1 MVDNVNTS
9 SSDIILD
16 VRNLKTY
23 FGSGEKAVRA
33 VDDVSFQM
41 QRGKTLCI
49 VGESGSGKTVA
60 ARSILQIVDPPG
72 RIMGGQMLYNATG
85 EAGGAVVDLAGLHPR
100 GKEIRG
106 IRGHDIAMIFQE
118 PMTSLS
124 PIHTIGNQICESI
137 LLHQNVD
144 KTEARA
150 RAIELLR
157 RVEIPNPGVA
167 IDKYTFEY
175 SGGMRQRAMIAMAL
189 ACNPKILIAD
199 EPTTALDVTTQAE
212 ILALIKE
219 LQMSYGMAVLFITHD
234 MGVVAEIADEIGVML
249 NGKLLEFGPA
259 EQIFYESKHEYTGK
273 LIDSVRK
280 LETSA
285 RRARKT
291 TVSERKL
298 LEVRGVSKI
307 YPGRKTFL
315 GGSKAAAPFKALDNV
330 SIDLYEGE
338 NLGIVGESGS
348 GKTTLGNCLIRVLS
362 LTDGEVLYRMG
373 DGQIVDLAKSGKR
386 ELRHVHREVRMVFQD
401 PFASLNPRM
410 TIGQIVG
417 EPLLVNGIAKGDE
430 LRNRVADL
438 LATVGMPPAA
448 MERYPHAFSGGQR
461 QRIGI
466 ARALALN
473 PRLIIAD
480 EATSALDV
488 TLRSQILDLLLDLQ
502 DKLNL
507 SFILISHDIGVIR
520 YFCDRVAVMYKGQI
534 VETGPADK
542 ICGAPE
548 HPYTKALISAV
559 PGTHPRDKRIVNRHR
574 YTGEAVDG
582 LPIRNI
588 ASR

>member
-1 MVDNVNTS
+1 MNTQS
-9 SSDIILD
+9 GDIILD
-16 VRNLKTY
+16 IRNLKTY
-23 FGSGEKAVRA
+23 FGTGDKAVRA
-33 VDDVSFQM
+33 VDDISFKM

-72 RIMGGQMLYNATG
+72 RIHGGQILYHS
-85 EAGGAVVDLAGLHPR
+85 AGANKNQPLDLGQLHPR
-100 GKEIRG
+100 CKEIRN
-106 IRGHDIAMIFQE
+106 IRGHEIAMIFQE

-124 PIHTIGNQICESI
+124 PIHTIGNQICEAI

-144 KTEARA
+144 KAEARA

-157 RVEIPNPGVA
+157 RVEIPNPAVA

-219 LQMSYGMAVLFITHD
+219 LQQSYGMAVLFITHD

-249 NGKLLEFGPA
+249 NGKIVEFGTA
-259 EQIFYESKHEYTGK
+259 EQIFYSSQNEYTGR

-285 RRARKT
+285 RKARKS
-291 TVSERKL
+291 TVTDKKL
-298 LEVRGVSKI
+298 LEVRDISKV
-307 YPGRKTFL
+307 YPGRKTFM
-315 GGSKAAAPFKALDNV
+315 GGSKTSAPFKALENV

-338 NLGIVGESGS
+338 NLGVVGESGS

-362 LTDGEVLYRMG
+362 PTNGEVLYRMG
-373 DGQIVDLAKSGKR
+373 SGQIVDLAKTRASD
-386 ELRHVHREVRMVFQD
+386 LRNVHREVRMVFQD

-417 EPLLVNGIAKGDE
+417 EPLLVNGVAKGNALKD
-430 LRNRVADL
+430 RVAEL
-438 LATVGMPPAA
+438 LATVGMPPEA

-488 TLRSQILDLLLDLQ
+488 TLRSQVLDLLLDLQ
-502 DKLNL
+502 DKFNL

-534 VETGPADK
+534 VETGPAEK
-542 ICGAPE
+542 ICSNPE

-574 YTGEAVDG
+574 YVQDGGGAGNKAV
-582 LPIRNI
+582 
-588 ASR
+588 A

>member
-1 MVDNVNTS
+1 
-9 SSDIILD
+9 
-16 VRNLKTY
+16 
-23 FGSGEKAVRA
+23 
-33 VDDVSFQM
+33 
-41 QRGKTLCI
+41 
-49 VGESGSGKTVA
+49 VGESGSGKSVT

-72 RIMGGQMLYNATG
+72 KILGGQVLYYG
-85 EAGGAVVDLAGLHPR
+85 KDPKGQDLAQLHER
-100 GKEIRG
+100 SKEIRS
-106 IRGHDIAMIFQE
+106 IRGHEISMIFQE

-124 PIHTIGNQICESI
+124 PIHTIGNQIMEVI

-144 KTEARA
+144 KAEARA

-175 SGGMRQRAMIAMAL
+175 SGGMRQRAMISMSL

-212 ILALIKE
+212 ILTLIKE
-219 LQMSYGMAVLFITHD
+219 LQTSYGMAVLFITHD
-234 MGVVAEIADEIGVML
+234 MGVVAEIADEIGVMQ
-249 NGKLLEFGPA
+249 NGKVLEFGSA
-259 EQIFYESKHEYTGK
+259 EKIFYEAKNPYTLQ

-285 RRARKT
+285 RAARKNN
-291 TVSERKL
+291 VSDRKL
-298 LEVRGVSKI
+298 MEIRGVSKI
-307 YPGRKTFL
+307 YPARSTFM
-315 GGSKAAAPFKALDNV
+315 GKANPPFKALDNV
-330 SIDLYEGE
+330 SLDVFEGE

-362 LTDGEVLYRMG
+362 CSGGEVLFRMA
-373 DGQIVDLAKSGKR
+373 DGRITDLAKAKTG
-386 ELRHVHREVRMVFQD
+386 ELRQVHREIRMVFQD

-417 EPLLVNGIAKGDE
+417 EPLLVAGTHKGQA
-430 LRNRVADL
+430 LRTRVEEL
-438 LATVGMPPAA
+438 LAMVGMPEAA

-466 ARALALN
+466 ARALALS

-488 TLRSQILDLLLDLQ
+488 TLRSQVLDLLLDLQ
-502 DKLNL
+502 DTLNL
-507 SFILISHDIGVIR
+507 SFILVSHDIGVIR
-520 YFCDRVAVMYKGQI
+520 YFCDRVAVMYKGQV
-534 VETGPADK
+534 VEHGTAEK
-542 ICGAPE
+542 ICTNPD

-559 PGTHPRDKRIVNRHR
+559 PGTHPRDRRIVNRHR
-574 YTGEAVDG
+574 YDAAAHGIKLSG
-582 LPIRNI
+582 
-588 ASR
+588 S

>member
-1 MVDNVNTS
+1 MVDNVNTP

-23 FGSGEKAVRA
+23 FGTGDKAVRA
-33 VDDVSFQM
+33 VDDVSFKM

-72 RIMGGQMLYNATG
+72 RIMGGQMLYSASG
-85 EAGGAVVDLAGLHPR
+85 EPGTTAIDLAKLNPR

-144 KTEARA
+144 KAEARA

-219 LQMSYGMAVLFITHD
+219 LQLSYGMAVLFITHD

-259 EQIFYESKHEYTGK
+259 EQIFYSSQNEYTGR

-285 RRARKT
+285 RRARKS

-315 GGSKAAAPFKALDNV
+315 GGNKASAPFKALDNV

-417 EPLLVNGIAKGDE
+417 EPLLVNGVAKGDE

-574 YTGEAVDG
+574 YTGESAG
-582 LPIRNI
+582 GK
-588 ASR
+588 AA

>member
-1 MVDNVNTS
+1 MNTS
-9 SSDIILD
+9 IQTPSSDIILD

-23 FGSGEKAVRA
+23 FGTGDKAVKA
-33 VDDVSFQM
+33 VDDISFKM
-41 QRGKTLCI
+41 MRGKTLCI
-49 VGESGSGKTVA
+49 VGESGSGKSVT

-72 RIMGGQMLYNATG
+72 KILGGEVIYYGKDSKGQ
-85 EAGGAVVDLAGLHPR
+85 DLAKLHER
-100 GKEIRG
+100 SKEIRS
-106 IRGHDIAMIFQE
+106 IRGHEISMIFQE

-124 PIHTIGNQICESI
+124 PIHTIGNQIMETI

-144 KTEARA
+144 KAEARA

-175 SGGMRQRAMIAMAL
+175 SGGMRQRAMIAMSL

-219 LQMSYGMAVLFITHD
+219 LQTSYGMAVLFITHD
-234 MGVVAEIADEIGVML
+234 MGVVAEIADEIGVMQ
-249 NGKLLEFGPA
+249 NGKMLEFGSA
-259 EQIFYESKHEYTGK
+259 EQIFYEAKNPYTLQ

-285 RRARKT
+285 RAARGSRATDK
-291 TVSERKL
+291 KL
-298 LEVRGVSKI
+298 MEIRGVSKI
-307 YPGRKTFL
+307 YPARSTFM
-315 GGSKAAAPFKALDNV
+315 GKANPPFKALDNV
-330 SIDLYEGE
+330 SLDVFEGE

-348 GKTTLGNCLIRVLS
+348 GKTTLGNCVIRVLS
-362 LTDGEVLYRMG
+362 CSGGEVLFRMA
-373 DGQIVDLAKSGKR
+373 DGRITDLAKAKTG
-386 ELRHVHREVRMVFQD
+386 ELRQVHREIRMVFQD

-417 EPLLVNGIAKGDE
+417 EPLLVAGTHTGEALRKRTEE
-430 LRNRVADL
+430 LL
-438 LATVGMPPAA
+438 ETVGIPGAA

-488 TLRSQILDLLLDLQ
+488 TLRSQVLDLLLDLQ
-502 DKLNL
+502 DKLSL
-507 SFILISHDIGVIR
+507 SFILVSHDIGVIR
-520 YFCDRVAVMYKGQI
+520 YFCDRVAVMYKGQV
-534 VETGPADK
+534 VEHGPAMK
-542 ICGAPE
+542 ICSAPD

-574 YTGEAVDG
+574 YDAEAQ
-582 LPIRNI
+582 
-588 ASR
+588 ASGIKLGGN

>member
-1 MVDNVNTS
+1 MVCAMPPILTRTDGLTNMVDNVNTP

-23 FGSGEKAVRA
+23 FGKGDKAVKA
-33 VDDVSFQM
+33 VDDISFKM

-60 ARSILQIVDPPG
+60 ARSILQIVDMPG
-72 RIMGGQMLYNATG
+72 RIVSGQMLYNASG
-85 EAGGAVVDLAGLHPR
+85 EPGSPVIDLAKLHPR

-124 PIHTIGNQICESI
+124 PIHTIGNQICETI

-144 KTEARA
+144 KAEARS

-219 LQMSYGMAVLFITHD
+219 LQISYGMAVLFITHD

-259 EQIFYESKHEYTGK
+259 EQIFYSSQNEYTGR

-285 RRARKT
+285 RRARKS
-291 TVSERKL
+291 TVSDRKL
-298 LEVRGVSKI
+298 LEVRAAS
-307 YPGRKTFL
+307 RKSTQVAKPFWAGARRQHLSRHSTTFPL
-315 GGSKAAAPFKALDNV
+315 ISTKARIL
-330 SIDLYEGE
+330 
-338 NLGIVGESGS
+338 
-348 GKTTLGNCLIRVLS
+348 
-362 LTDGEVLYRMG
+362 
-373 DGQIVDLAKSGKR
+373 
-386 ELRHVHREVRMVFQD
+386 
-401 PFASLNPRM
+401 ASLASPAQAR
-410 TIGQIVG
+410 
-417 EPLLVNGIAKGDE
+417 
-430 LRNRVADL
+430 RRW
-438 LATVGMPPAA
+438 ATV
-448 MERYPHAFSGGQR
+448 
-461 QRIGI
+461 
-466 ARALALN
+466 
-473 PRLIIAD
+473 
-480 EATSALDV
+480 
-488 TLRSQILDLLLDLQ
+488 
-502 DKLNL
+502 
-507 SFILISHDIGVIR
+507 
-520 YFCDRVAVMYKGQI
+520 
-534 VETGPADK
+534 
-542 ICGAPE
+542 
-548 HPYTKALISAV
+548 
-559 PGTHPRDKRIVNRHR
+559 
-574 YTGEAVDG
+574 
-582 LPIRNI
+582 
-588 ASR
+588 

>member
-1 MVDNVNTS
+1 MNTP

-23 FGSGEKAVRA
+23 FGTGDKAVRA

-72 RIMGGQMLYNATG
+72 RIMGGQMIYNATG
-85 EAGGAVVDLAGLHPR
+85 EAGGSVVDLAQLHPR

-144 KTEARA
+144 KVEARA

-219 LQMSYGMAVLFITHD
+219 LQQSYGMAVLFITHD

-249 NGKLLEFGPA
+249 NGKMLEFGPA
-259 EQIFYESKHEYTGK
+259 EQIFYSSQNEYTGR

-285 RRARKT
+285 RRTRNTK
-291 TVSERKL
+291 VSERKL

-373 DGQIVDLAKSGKR
+373 DGQIVDLAKSGKK
-386 ELRHVHREVRMVFQD
+386 ELRSVHKEVRMVFQD

-574 YTGEAVDG
+574 YTGDSAG
-582 LPIRNI
+582 GK
-588 ASR
+588 AA

>member
-1 MVDNVNTS
+1 VDTS
-9 SSDIILD
+9 VKKQTGDVVLD

-23 FGSGEKAVRA
+23 FGTGDKAVHA
-33 VDDVSFQM
+33 VDDISFKIM
-41 QRGKTLCI
+41 RGKTLCI
-49 VGESGSGKTVA
+49 VGESGSGKSVT

-72 RIMGGQMLYNATG
+72 KIMSGEVIYYGKDPAGQ
-85 EAGGAVVDLAGLHPR
+85 DLAKLNER
-100 GKEIRG
+100 GKEIRS
-106 IRGHDIAMIFQE
+106 IRGHEISMIFQE

-124 PIHTIGNQICESI
+124 PIHTIGNQICEAI

-144 KTEARA
+144 KEEARN

-219 LQMSYGMAVLFITHD
+219 LQESYGMAVLFITHD
-234 MGVVAEIADEIGVML
+234 MGVVAEIADEIGVMR
-249 NGKLLEFGPA
+249 NGQMVEFGTA
-259 EQIFYESKHEYTGK
+259 EQIFYEAKNSYTLE

-280 LETSA
+280 LENSA
-285 RRARKT
+285 RAVRKNT
-291 TVSERKL
+291 ATERKIM
-298 LEVRGVSKI
+298 EIRNVSKI
-307 YPGRKTFL
+307 YPARSTFMGKTNP
-315 GGSKAAAPFKALDNV
+315 PFKALDNV
-330 SIDLYEGE
+330 SLDVYEGE

-348 GKTTLGNCLIRVLS
+348 GKTTLGNCVIRVLS
-362 LTDGEVLYRMG
+362 CSGGEVLYRMG
-373 DGQIVDLAKSGKR
+373 DGRIADLAKAGQH
-386 ELRHVHREVRMVFQD
+386 ELRQVHREIRMVFQD

-410 TIGQIVG
+410 TVGQIVG
-417 EPLLVNGIAKGDE
+417 EPLLVGKTHTGAALRKRVEE
-430 LRNRVADL
+430 LL
-438 LATVGMPPAA
+438 GMVGLPGEAA
-448 MERYPHAFSGGQR
+448 ERYPHAFSGGQR

-473 PRLIIAD
+473 PRVIIAD

-488 TLRSQILDLLLDLQ
+488 TLRSQVLDLLLDLQ
-502 DKLNL
+502 ETMNL
-507 SFILISHDIGVIR
+507 TFILVSHDIGVIR

-534 VETGPADK
+534 VEHGPAMK
-542 ICGAPE
+542 ICSEPD

-574 YTGEAVDG
+574 YNAETEGVKMG
-582 LPIRNI
+582 GN
-588 ASR
+588 

>member
-1 MVDNVNTS
+1 MVDNVNTP

-23 FGSGEKAVRA
+23 FGTGEKAVRA

-85 EAGGAVVDLAGLHPR
+85 GAGSSVVDLAQLHPR
-100 GKEIRG
+100 GEEIRG

-144 KTEARA
+144 KAEARA

-219 LQMSYGMAVLFITHD
+219 LQLSYGMAVLFITHD

-259 EQIFYESKHEYTGK
+259 EQIFYSSQNEYTGR

-285 RRARKT
+285 RRARKS

-373 DGQIVDLAKSGKR
+373 DGQIVDLAKSSKK

-534 VETGPADK
+534 VETGAADK

-574 YTGEAVDG
+574 YTGESAG
-582 LPIRNI
+582 GK
-588 ASR
+588 AA

>member
-1 MVDNVNTS
+1 MADNVNTP

-23 FGSGEKAVRA
+23 FGTGDKAVRA

-85 EAGGAVVDLAGLHPR
+85 EPGSPVIDLAKLDPR
-100 GKEIRG
+100 GREVRG

-124 PIHTIGNQICESI
+124 PIHTIGNQICEAI

-144 KTEARA
+144 KAEARS

-219 LQMSYGMAVLFITHD
+219 LQQSYGMAVLFITHD

-249 NGKLLEFGPA
+249 NGKMLEFGPS
-259 EQIFYESKHEYTGK
+259 EQIFYSSQNEYTGR

-285 RRARKT
+285 RRARKS
-291 TVSERKL
+291 TVTERKL

-373 DGQIVDLAKSGKR
+373 DGQIVDLAKSNKKQ
-386 ELRHVHREVRMVFQD
+386 LRGVHREVRMVFQD

-534 VETGPADK
+534 VETGLADK

-574 YTGEAVDG
+574 YTGESAG
-582 LPIRNI
+582 GK
-588 ASR
+588 AA

>member
-1 MVDNVNTS
+1 VVDNVNTENKTQ

-23 FGSGEKAVRA
+23 FGTGDKAVKA
-33 VDDVSFQM
+33 VDDVSFKM
-41 QRGKTLCI
+41 MRGKTLCI
-49 VGESGSGKTVA
+49 VGESGSGKSVT

-72 RIMGGQMLYNATG
+72 KILGGQVLYYG
-85 EAGGAVVDLAGLHPR
+85 KDPKGQDLAQLHER
-100 GKEIRG
+100 SKEIRS
-106 IRGHDIAMIFQE
+106 IRGHEISMIFQE

-124 PIHTIGNQICESI
+124 PIHTIGNQIMEVI

-144 KTEARA
+144 KAEARA

-175 SGGMRQRAMIAMAL
+175 SGGMRQRAMIAMSL

-212 ILALIKE
+212 ILTLIKE
-219 LQMSYGMAVLFITHD
+219 LQTSYGMAVLFITHD
-234 MGVVAEIADEIGVML
+234 MGVVAEIADEIGVMQ
-249 NGKLLEFGPA
+249 NGKVLEFGSA
-259 EQIFYESKHEYTGK
+259 EQIFYEAKHPYTHQ

-285 RRARKT
+285 RAARKNN
-291 TVSERKL
+291 VSDRKL
-298 LEVRGVSKI
+298 MEIRGVSKI
-307 YPGRKTFL
+307 YPARSTFL
-315 GGSKAAAPFKALDNV
+315 GKANPPFKALDNV
-330 SIDLYEGE
+330 SLDVYEGE

-362 LTDGEVLYRMG
+362 CSGGEVLFRMA
-373 DGQIVDLAKSGKR
+373 DGRITDLAKAKTG
-386 ELRHVHREVRMVFQD
+386 ELRHVHREIRMVFQD

-417 EPLLVNGIAKGDE
+417 EPLLVAGTHKGE
-430 LRNRVADL
+430 ALRKRVEEL
-438 LATVGMPPAA
+438 LAMVGMPEAA

-466 ARALALN
+466 ARALALS

-488 TLRSQILDLLLDLQ
+488 TLRSQVLDLLLDLQ
-502 DKLNL
+502 DTLNL
-507 SFILISHDIGVIR
+507 SFILVSHDIGVIR
-520 YFCDRVAVMYKGQI
+520 YFCDRVAVMYKGQV
-534 VETGPADK
+534 VEHGTAEK
-542 ICGAPE
+542 ICTNPD

-574 YTGEAVDG
+574 YNAAEHGIVLSG
-582 LPIRNI
+582 
-588 ASR
+588 S

>member
-1 MVDNVNTS
+1 MNTS
-9 SSDIILD
+9 IQTPSSDIILD

-23 FGSGEKAVRA
+23 FGTGDKAVKA
-33 VDDVSFQM
+33 VDDISFKM
-41 QRGKTLCI
+41 MRGKTLCI
-49 VGESGSGKTVA
+49 VGESGSGKSVT

-72 RIMGGQMLYNATG
+72 KIMGGDVLYYGKDPKGQN
-85 EAGGAVVDLAGLHPR
+85 LAQLHER
-100 GKEIRG
+100 SKEIRS
-106 IRGHDIAMIFQE
+106 IRGHEISMIFQE

-124 PIHTIGNQICESI
+124 PIHTIGNQIMETI

-144 KTEARA
+144 KAEARA

-175 SGGMRQRAMIAMAL
+175 SGGMRQRAMIAMSL

-219 LQMSYGMAVLFITHD
+219 LQTSYGMAVLFITHD
-234 MGVVAEIADEIGVML
+234 MGVVAEIADEIGVMQ
-249 NGKLLEFGPA
+249 NGKMLEFGSA
-259 EQIFYESKHEYTGK
+259 EQIFYEAKNPYTLQ

-285 RRARKT
+285 RAARGSRATDK
-291 TVSERKL
+291 KL
-298 LEVRGVSKI
+298 MEIRGVSKI
-307 YPGRKTFL
+307 YPARSTFM
-315 GGSKAAAPFKALDNV
+315 GKANPPFKALDNV
-330 SIDLYEGE
+330 SLDVFEGE

-348 GKTTLGNCLIRVLS
+348 GKTTLGNCVIRVLS
-362 LTDGEVLYRMG
+362 CSGGEVLFRMA
-373 DGQIVDLAKSGKR
+373 DGRITDLAKAKTG
-386 ELRHVHREVRMVFQD
+386 ELRQVHREIRMVFQD

-417 EPLLVNGIAKGDE
+417 EPLLVAGTHTGEALRKRTEE
-430 LRNRVADL
+430 LL
-438 LATVGMPPAA
+438 ETVGIPGAA

-488 TLRSQILDLLLDLQ
+488 TLRSQVLDLLLDLQ
-502 DKLNL
+502 DKLSL
-507 SFILISHDIGVIR
+507 SFILVSHDIGVIR
-520 YFCDRVAVMYKGQI
+520 YFCDRVAVMYKGQV
-534 VETGPADK
+534 VEHGPAMK
-542 ICGAPE
+542 ICSAPD

-574 YTGEAVDG
+574 YDAEAQ
-582 LPIRNI
+582 
-588 ASR
+588 ASGIKLGGN

>member
-1 MVDNVNTS
+1 MNTNPRGAH
-9 SSDIILD
+9 DVILD
-16 VRNLKTY
+16 VRNLKTH
-23 FGSGEKAVRA
+23 FGDDDKAVRA
-33 VDDVSFQM
+33 VDDISFKL

-49 VGESGSGKTVA
+49 VGESGSGKSVT
-60 ARSILQIVDPPG
+60 ARSILQIVDYPG
-72 RIMGGQMLYNATG
+72 KIYGGEILYWGDEQMKSGKAL
-85 EAGGAVVDLAGLHPR
+85 DLAQLHPR
-100 GKEIRG
+100 SKQIRN
-106 IRGHDIAMIFQE
+106 IRGHEIAMIFQE

-124 PIHTIGNQICESI
+124 PIHTIGSQISEAI

-144 KTEARA
+144 KEEARA
-150 RAIELLR
+150 RSIELLR
-157 RVEIPNPGVA
+157 RVEIPNPAVA

-219 LQMSYGMAVLFITHD
+219 LQLAYGMSVLFITHD
-234 MGVVAEIADEIGVML
+234 MGVVAEIADEIGVMK
-249 NGKLLEFGPA
+249 NGKMLEFGPS
-259 EQIFYESKHEYTGK
+259 EQIFYTAQHDYTK
-273 LIDSVRK
+273 ELIDSVRK

-285 RRARKT
+285 RKMRKST
-291 TVSERKL
+291 ITDKKL
-298 LEVRGVSKI
+298 LEVRNVSKI
-307 YPGRKTFL
+307 YPSRKSFL
-315 GGSKAAAPFKALDNV
+315 GKASDPFKALDNV
-330 SIDLYEGE
+330 SLDLYEGE

-348 GKTTLGNCLIRVLS
+348 GKTTMGNCLIRVLEPTS
-362 LTDGEVLYRMG
+362 GEILFKKSNG
-373 DGQIVDLAKSGKR
+373 NISDLAKAGKS
-386 ELRHVHREVRMVFQD
+386 ELRQVHREIRMVFQD

-417 EPLLVNGIAKGDE
+417 EPLLVSGLASGKE
-430 LRNRVADL
+430 LRDRVGKL
-438 LATVGMPPAA
+438 LETVGIPSAA

-466 ARALALN
+466 ARSLALN

-488 TLRSQILDLLLDLQ
+488 TLRSQVLDLMLDLQ
-502 DKLNL
+502 EKLGL
-507 SFILISHDIGVIR
+507 SYILISHDIGVIR

-534 VETGPADK
+534 VETGEAGL
-542 ICGAPE
+542 ICSTPE

-574 YTGEAVDG
+574 YVAEAAPGKAV
-582 LPIRNI
+582 
-588 ASR
+588 A

>member
-1 MVDNVNTS
+1 MVDNVNTP

-23 FGSGEKAVRA
+23 FGTGDKAVRA

-72 RIMGGQMLYNATG
+72 RIMGGQMIYNATG
-85 EAGGAVVDLAGLHPR
+85 EAGSSVVDLAQLHPR

-219 LQMSYGMAVLFITHD
+219 LQLSYGMAVLFITHD

-259 EQIFYESKHEYTGK
+259 EQIFYESKHEYTGR

-386 ELRHVHREVRMVFQD
+386 ELRGVHREVRMVFQD

-574 YTGEAVDG
+574 YTGEAAG
-582 LPIRNI
+582 GK
-588 ASR
+588 AA

>member
-1 MVDNVNTS
+1 MNTN

-16 VRNLKTY
+16 VRNLRTH
-23 FGSGEKAVRA
+23 FGTGEKAVRA
-33 VDDVSFQM
+33 VDDISFQI

-60 ARSILQIVDPPG
+60 ARSVMQIVDHPG
-72 RIMGGQMLYNATG
+72 RIEGGQIMYYGG
-85 EAGGAVVDLAGLHPR
+85 ESGQGVDLAQLHPR

-106 IRGHDIAMIFQE
+106 IRGKEIAMIFQE

-137 LLHQNVD
+137 LLHQKVD
-144 KTEARA
+144 KDEARA

-157 RVEIPNPGVA
+157 RVEIPNPAVA
-167 IDKYTFEY
+167 IDKFTFEY

-219 LQMSYGMAVLFITHD
+219 LQNSYGMAVLFITHD

-249 NGKLLEFGPA
+249 NGKMLEFGPS
-259 EQIFYESKHEYTGK
+259 EQIFYSAQHEYTGK

-285 RRARKT
+285 RRARNMK
-291 TVSERKL
+291 VSERKL

-315 GGSKAAAPFKALDNV
+315 GGNKASAPFKALDKV

-348 GKTTLGNCLIRVLS
+348 GKTTLGNCLIRVLN
-362 LTDGEVLYRMG
+362 LTEGEVLYRMG
-373 DGQIVDLAKSGKR
+373 SGSIVDLAKSKKS
-386 ELRHVHREVRMVFQD
+386 ELRNVHREVRMVFQD

-417 EPLLVNGIAKGDE
+417 EPLLVNKVCEGAA
-430 LRNRVADL
+430 LRERVAEVL
-438 LATVGMPPAA
+438 GMVGMPAQA

-502 DKLNL
+502 ERLNL

-520 YFCDRVAVMYKGQI
+520 YFCDRVAVMYKGQV
-534 VETGPADK
+534 VETGLADK
-542 ICGAPE
+542 ICGEPE

-574 YTGEAVDG
+574 YTGDQGKA
-582 LPIRNI
+582 
-588 ASR
+588 A

>member
-1 MVDNVNTS
+1 MVENVNTS
-9 SSDIILD
+9 LDTKSGEIILD
-16 VRNLKTY
+16 VRNLQTH
-23 FGSGEKAVRA
+23 FGTGEKAVRA
-33 VDDVSFQM
+33 VDDISFQIR
-41 QRGKTLCI
+41 RGKTLCI
-49 VGESGSGKTVA
+49 VGESGSGKSVT

-72 RIMGGQMLYNATG
+72 KILGGQVLYYG
-85 EAGGAVVDLAGLHPR
+85 KDPKGQDLAQLHER
-100 GKEIRG
+100 SKEIRS
-106 IRGHDIAMIFQE
+106 IRGHEISMIFQE

-124 PIHTIGNQICESI
+124 PIHTIGNQIMEVI

-144 KTEARA
+144 KAEARA

-175 SGGMRQRAMIAMAL
+175 SGGMRQRAMIAMSL

-219 LQMSYGMAVLFITHD
+219 LQTSYGMAVLFITHD
-234 MGVVAEIADEIGVML
+234 MGVVAEIADEIGVMQ
-249 NGKLLEFGPA
+249 NGKMLEFGSA
-259 EQIFYESKHEYTGK
+259 EEIFYEAKHPYTLA

-285 RRARKT
+285 RAARGSRVTDK
-291 TVSERKL
+291 KL
-298 LEVRGVSKI
+298 MEIRGVSKI
-307 YPGRKTFL
+307 YPARSNFL
-315 GGSKAAAPFKALDNV
+315 GKANPPFKALDNV
-330 SIDLYEGE
+330 SLDVFEGE

-348 GKTTLGNCLIRVLS
+348 GKTTLGNCVIRVLS
-362 LTDGEVLYRMG
+362 CSGGEVLFRMA
-373 DGQIVDLAKSGKR
+373 DGRISDLAKAGTH
-386 ELRHVHREVRMVFQD
+386 ELRQVHREIRMVFQD

-417 EPLLVNGIAKGDE
+417 EPLLVAGTHKGE
-430 LRNRVADL
+430 ALRKRAEEL
-438 LATVGMPPAA
+438 LAMVGMPAGA

-466 ARALALN
+466 ARALALS

-488 TLRSQILDLLLDLQ
+488 TLRSQVLDLLLDLQ
-502 DKLNL
+502 DTLNL
-507 SFILISHDIGVIR
+507 SFILVSHDIGVIR
-520 YFCDRVAVMYKGQI
+520 YFCDRVAVMYKGQV
-534 VETGPADK
+534 VEHGTAEK
-542 ICGAPE
+542 ICTNPD

-559 PGTHPRDKRIVNRHR
+559 PGTHPRDKRIINRHR
-574 YTGEAVDG
+574 YD
-582 LPIRNI
+582 
-588 ASR
+588 ASAHGVKLSGS

>member
-1 MVDNVNTS
+1 MNTN

-16 VRNLKTY
+16 VRNLRTY
-23 FGSGEKAVRA
+23 FGTGEKAVRA
-33 VDDVSFQM
+33 VDDISFQI

-60 ARSILQIVDPPG
+60 ARSVMQIVDHPG
-72 RIMGGQMLYNATG
+72 RIEGGQIMYY
-85 EAGGAVVDLAGLHPR
+85 GGDSGQGVDIAKLDSR

-106 IRGHDIAMIFQE
+106 IRGKEIAMIFQE

-137 LLHQNVD
+137 LLHQKVD
-144 KTEARA
+144 KDEARA

-157 RVEIPNPGVA
+157 RVEIPNPAVA

-189 ACNPKILIAD
+189 ACNPKLLIAD

-219 LQMSYGMAVLFITHD
+219 LQNSYGMAVLFITHD

-249 NGKLLEFGPA
+249 NGKMLEFGPS
-259 EQIFYESKHEYTGK
+259 EQIFYSAQHEYTGK

-285 RRARKT
+285 RRARNMK
-291 TVSERKL
+291 VSERKL

-315 GGSKAAAPFKALDNV
+315 GGNKASAPFKALDKV

-348 GKTTLGNCLIRVLS
+348 GKTTLGNCLIRVLN
-362 LTDGEVLYRMG
+362 LTEGEVLYRMG
-373 DGQIVDLAKSGKR
+373 NGSIVDLAKSKKS

-417 EPLLVNGIAKGDE
+417 EPLLVNKVCEGSA
-430 LRNRVADL
+430 LRERVAEV
-438 LATVGMPPAA
+438 LAMVGMPAQA

-502 DKLNL
+502 ERLNL

-520 YFCDRVAVMYKGQI
+520 YFCDRVAVMYKGQV
-534 VETGPADK
+534 VETGLADK
-542 ICGAPE
+542 ICGEPE

-574 YTGEAVDG
+574 YTGDQGKA
-582 LPIRNI
+582 
-588 ASR
+588 A

>member
-1 MVDNVNTS
+1 MPPTLTRTDGLTNMVDNVNTS

-23 FGSGEKAVRA
+23 FGTGEKAVRA
-33 VDDVSFQM
+33 VDDISFQM

-72 RIMGGQMLYNATG
+72 RIIGGQMIYNASG
-85 EAGGAVVDLAGLHPR
+85 ESGNSTVDLAKLHPR

-124 PIHTIGNQICESI
+124 PIHTIGNQICEAI

-167 IDKYTFEY
+167 IDKFIFEY

-219 LQMSYGMAVLFITHD
+219 LQLSYGMAVLFITHD

-249 NGKLLEFGPA
+249 HGKMLEFGSA
-259 EQIFYESKHEYTGK
+259 EQIFYSSQNEYTGR

-315 GGSKAAAPFKALDNV
+315 GGSKASSPFKALDNV

-348 GKTTLGNCLIRVLS
+348 GKTTLRQLPDSRAG
-362 LTDGEVLYRMG
+362 
-373 DGQIVDLAKSGKR
+373 
-386 ELRHVHREVRMVFQD
+386 
-401 PFASLNPRM
+401 
-410 TIGQIVG
+410 
-417 EPLLVNGIAKGDE
+417 
-430 LRNRVADL
+430 
-438 LATVGMPPAA
+438 
-448 MERYPHAFSGGQR
+448 PHQW
-461 QRIGI
+461 
-466 ARALALN
+466 
-473 PRLIIAD
+473 
-480 EATSALDV
+480 
-488 TLRSQILDLLLDLQ
+488 
-502 DKLNL
+502 
-507 SFILISHDIGVIR
+507 
-520 YFCDRVAVMYKGQI
+520 
-534 VETGPADK
+534 
-542 ICGAPE
+542 
-548 HPYTKALISAV
+548 
-559 PGTHPRDKRIVNRHR
+559 
-574 YTGEAVDG
+574 
-582 LPIRNI
+582 
-588 ASR
+588 